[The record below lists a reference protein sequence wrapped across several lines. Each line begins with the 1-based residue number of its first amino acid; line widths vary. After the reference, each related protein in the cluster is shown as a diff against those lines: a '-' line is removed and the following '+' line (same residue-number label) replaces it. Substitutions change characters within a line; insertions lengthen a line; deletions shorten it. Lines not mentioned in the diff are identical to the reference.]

1 MIKPR
6 ETQFLHSFLVAFLFV
21 LALAAS
27 FVFVVHPSC
36 AYAKSYSSGPVDIQA
51 EVDKNGALSIEEQR
65 TFTFEG
71 DYSCV
76 WWSLDDL
83 PEGADVSVYGM
94 TMTTANDEVELPE
107 ISFKKSWRDA
117 GGPDGEAWSFDRA
130 KNTIYAFFDVNDAEV
145 TFTVNYTVNKAVQ
158 VYSDT
163 AELYW
168 QFVGSGW
175 AVDSSDVSA
184 TITLPVAKGDSVV
197 AGDTVK
203 AWGHGVLNGSVKIRD
218 DGSVVY
224 RVPLVSAG
232 SYSEARI
239 AFPTK
244 WVSGVKPGAVNYH
257 DSKRL
262 KQIQTEEEQWAGES
276 NDIRMAQ
283 IGSLVA
289 AVLISLLAI
298 IWGIWRFFRYGREL
312 KPNFT
317 DTYWRDDPLPGSHP
331 AVVGRLMRFDSESI
345 KDFSGTL
352 LNLANEGAL
361 RIEPVVTE
369 KKVLFL
375 SKSNQDYALVRNSD
389 FDESTLHQLDRDAL
403 DIVFNLVGKGS
414 DSVLLSSFSD
424 SAKDCAEVFSERIE
438 SWQGL
443 LSSEVIKADIIEGY
457 SRTKRRTNFIVAFV
471 VVLACIVLSGELE
484 NILCV
489 IPGLISAIVLVV
501 LGNFMPRRTQKGADA
516 YARSQAL
523 KKWLC
528 EFSLLKERPF
538 TDVKVWGKLMV
549 YAFILDVAD
558 QAAKQ
563 MRSVGENL
571 TGTTQVG
578 SVYDPGFWWYY
589 PMIVHPSS
597 VGSGFDLGDFMDSLD
612 TSLSTSVQ
620 AVSSVLS
627 DLGDGDG
634 GFSSG
639 GGFGG
644 GFSMGGGGGFGGGG
658 GAR

>member
-21 LALAAS
+21 VMLGG
-27 FVFVVHPSC
+27 VFGLVGNPTF

-51 EVDKNGALSIEEQR
+51 DVNKKGDLSVTEER

-83 PEGADVSVYGM
+83 PEGSDVSVRGM
-94 TMTTANDEVELPE
+94 TMTTANDEVDLPKV
-107 ISFKKSWRDA
+107 SFEKSWRTS
-117 GGPDGEAWSFDRA
+117 GGPGEAAWSFDRA
-130 KNTIYAFFDVNDAEV
+130 KNTIYAFFDASDTEV
-145 TFTVNYTVNKAVQ
+145 TFTVDYVVNKAVQ

-175 AVDSSDVSA
+175 SIDSSDVTA
-184 TITLPVAKGDSVV
+184 TISLPVAKGDDVV

-203 AWGHGVLNGSVKIRD
+203 AWGHGVLNGSVKIND
-218 DGSVVY
+218 DGTVKY

-239 AFPTK
+239 AFPTT
-244 WVSGVKPGAVNYH
+244 WVSGVTAGTVNHH

-262 KQIQTEEEQWAGES
+262 KQIQAEEEQWAGES
-276 NDIRMAQ
+276 NDIRMVQ
-283 IGSLVA
+283 VGSLVA
-289 AVLISLLAI
+289 SLLLALLAI
-298 IWGIWRFFRYGREL
+298 AWAVWRFFKYGREL
-312 KPNFT
+312 KPHFD
-317 DTYWRDDPLPGSHP
+317 DTYWRDDPLPGAHP
-331 AVVGRLMRFDSESI
+331 AVVGRLMRFDSEDI

-361 RIEPVVTE
+361 KIEPITTE

-375 SKSNQDYALVRNSD
+375 SKTSQDYALVRNPD
-389 FDESTLHQLDRDAL
+389 FDVTRLHELDRDAL
-403 DIVFNLVGKGS
+403 DIVFGLVGRGA
-414 DSVLLSSFSD
+414 DTVLLSSFSD
-424 SAKDCAEVFSERIE
+424 AAETDPEAFSERIE
-438 SWQGL
+438 AWQGK
-443 LSSEVIKADIIEGY
+443 LSSEVIKADVIEGY
-457 SRTKRRTNFIVAFV
+457 SKSKRRANFVAALLV
-471 VVLACIVLSGELE
+471 GCVCLGLSAEFE

-489 IPGLISAIVLVV
+489 IPGLVAAIVLVV
-501 LGNFMPRRTQKGADA
+501 LGGFMPRRTQKGADA
-516 YARSQAL
+516 YARSLAL

-549 YAFILDVAD
+549 YAFILGVAD

-563 MRSVGENL
+563 MKDVGENL
-571 TGTTQVG
+571 VNPSQMG

-589 PMIVHPSS
+589 PMIVHSTNT
-597 VGSGFDLGDFMDSLD
+597 GSAFDLGNFMNSLDDSLNL
-612 TSLSTSVQ
+612 SLQ
-620 AVSSVLS
+620 AASSALS
-627 DLGDGDG
+627 SFDGSDG

-644 GFSMGGGGGFGGGG
+644 GFSIGGGGGFGGGG